1 MDIKLGFDGK
11 RVLVTGGNSGLGEAA
26 ALAFASA
33 GADVAVNYVAHE
45 PEAQRVV
52 RAIES
57 EGRRALALEADVSN
71 EAQVGAM
78 FDRMDQAW
86 GGIDVL
92 LANAGIDGK
101 FMYSW
106 DAAEPDFKRVVDVN
120 LTGAFYCGR
129 AALQRMIKQK
139 SGVIIFTSS
148 VHQNIAW
155 SGHGA
160 YTATKA
166 GLAMMMR
173 TMAQEAGPH
182 GVRVLTVA
190 PGAIATP
197 INAKVLGDKAWQ
209 EDLMNKVA
217 IKRVGRPEEV
227 SNAML
232 FLASDLASYITG
244 TNLFVD
250 GGMTDYPSFAHGG

>member
-1 MDIKLGFDGK
+1 
-11 RVLVTGGNSGLGEAA
+11 VLVTGGNSGLGETA

-33 GADVAVNYVAHE
+33 GADVAVNYVTHE
-45 PEAQRVV
+45 PEAQRIVK
-52 RAIES
+52 AIEAK
-57 EGRRALALEADVSN
+57 GRRALALEADVSN

-78 FDRMDQAW
+78 FDRMEKAW

-106 DAAEPDFKRVVDVN
+106 DPAEPDFKRVIDVN

-166 GLAMMMR
+166 GIAMMMR
-173 TMAQEAGPH
+173 TMAQEAGPY

-197 INAKVLGDKAWQ
+197 INAAVLDDKAWQ
-209 EDLMNKVA
+209 ADLMNKVA
-217 IKRVGRPEEV
+217 IKRVGTAQEV
-227 SNAML
+227 ANAML
-232 FLASDLASYITG
+232 FLASDLATYITG